1 KISMPCDIAGAN
13 HHESANFSPCQS
25 YLSAYAKVGEM
36 SGRTEGGA
44 VERQPQP
51 TGKRNFDQAPMISEC

>member
-1 KISMPCDIAGAN
+1 MAAF
-13 HHESANFSPCQS
+13 ANFQRRKRG
-25 YLSAYAKVGEM
+25 AEAKAANLPQNGGDV
-36 SGRTEGGA
+36 RQDRGGA